1 MAYLSTVIIVNRL
14 VVHIVT
20 QLHQD
25 NVRVISLLDN
35 VPMDVD
41 PYRIPHMSIG
51 TLETNAIFTSVSK
64 VFIIKLCVYGY
75 LKRSAIMIML
85 IFIRDFIV

>member
-1 MAYLSTVIIVNRL
+1 MAYLSTVIIVNSL

-25 NVRVISLLDN
+25 NVCVISLLDN

-41 PYRIPHMSIG
+41 TYRTPHMSTG
-51 TLETNAIFTSVSK
+51 TLETDVIFTSVSK
-64 VFIIKLCVYGY
+64 
-75 LKRSAIMIML
+75 
-85 IFIRDFIV
+85 DFTKIARCLQ

>member
-1 MAYLSTVIIVNRL
+1 MAYLSTVIIVSSL

-35 VPMDVD
+35 VPMDVH
-41 PYRIPHMSIG
+41 PYRAPHMSTG
-51 TLETNAIFTSVSK
+51 TLETDVTFTFVST
-64 VFIIKLCVYGY
+64 VFI
-75 LKRSAIMIML
+75 SN
-85 IFIRDFIV
+85 IRWSIAYIYNLYNI